1 MVACGSSGDLSQ
13 SDFEAV
19 ITDSRIG
26 TEVGAV
32 VARNYA
38 ACLYRA
44 TGGEVSEIVDHV
56 DDEAYQP
63 NGTDADALA
72 ACSDDRR
79 LTDSATDR
87 RSRRSNQRRSPSSAI
102 SAR

>member
-1 MVACGSSGDLSQ
+1 MAIVAAIAITLTVACGSSGDLSQ

-26 TEVGAV
+26 TEVGAE

-38 ACLYRA
+38 ACLYRE

-56 DDEAYQP
+56 DDDAYQP
-63 NGTDADALA
+63 TGTDADALA
-72 ACSDDRR
+72 ACSDVLID
-79 LTDSATDR
+79 A
-87 RSRRSNQRRSPSSAI
+87 AG
-102 SAR
+102 